1 VREGTKFHHM
11 LAFAESLP
19 KIRRRVSEH
28 LALPGLP
35 REKVLAT
42 IVHLLE
48 STLIRVGNDEYARD
62 NGSFGLTTLRDRHV
76 RLNGRHL
83 DLVFPG
89 KSGRVHA
96 VPVHDP
102 RLVRAVRKCRDVPGQ
117 ILFQYI
123 DELGRHPIR
132 SNDVNEYLRETSS
145 ADITAKDYRTW
156 IATLLAASALADSS
170 APESEREAT
179 SVINDVVGSVSD
191 ELGNTPAVCRTSYV
205 HPMVLDEFRRGTL
218 AERWSAPPRATPR
231 ELTADERR
239 LARLLRE
246 GPGG

>member
-1 VREGTKFHHM
+1 VTREFVVAVVVR
-11 LAFAESLP
+11 
-19 KIRRRVSEH
+19 
-28 LALPGLP
+28 
-35 REKVLAT
+35 
-42 IVHLLE
+42 LLE
-48 STLIRVGNDEYARD
+48 TSLVRVGNEEYARD

-117 ILFQYI
+117 ILFQFI

-191 ELGNTPAVCRTSYV
+191 ELGNTPAVCRTSYL

>member
-1 VREGTKFHHM
+1 
-11 LAFAESLP
+11 
-19 KIRRRVSEH
+19 
-28 LALPGLP
+28 
-35 REKVLAT
+35 
-42 IVHLLE
+42 
-48 STLIRVGNDEYARD
+48 
-62 NGSFGLTTLRDRHV
+62 
-76 RLNGRHL
+76 
-83 DLVFPG
+83 
-89 KSGRVHA
+89 
-96 VPVHDP
+96 VHDP

-170 APESEREAT
+170 APESEQKAT